1 MKLPSAIGDLL
12 GKNQTEKE
20 LFASLVL
27 DREYVAASLW
37 EIGDKGVP
45 KILAAS
51 EAHAAHDSWE
61 ARLDAADDALAEV
74 EDKAGTTKY
83 SKVVLGLPLTYL
95 TEAGEIQAVVRPEI
109 KKITH
114 ELQLSPIGFVSIHQA
129 LIYDLKK
136 SEGVPPSAILLGI
149 SDKSL
154 SLSLYKVGVLAGQQ
168 EVERVGDLPI
178 QLEEMLKKFTDIEV
192 LPARILLYGRDGKDL
207 EEYKAD
213 LLRYPWTTRVSFL
226 HFPKI
231 EIIRPIDLVESVSLA
246 GAGELGQVGA
256 DDVAGSGETS
266 SVAQANVEP
275 VRAAPLVTEEAMA
288 DASEDT
294 PMTEEE
300 LEASVD
306 EEELSAEAE
315 VEAED
320 IEEAENIQEEESNVV
335 VVDPAKL
342 GFRKNVDVLE
352 HVEPPVKTKR
362 KLTLPKVALPDFS
375 SIPLK
380 IPHMYFPGGKIAPL
394 IVIIL
399 VIILLF
405 GTASYFLPHATVT
418 IFETP
423 KTVEAKETITIDP
436 TATVVDAQ
444 NKIIPGRKQEKSVS
458 TEKVVPVTGKKKVGD
473 PAKGTVVVY
482 NKVKSPLTLKKGT
495 VLTSGSLSFTLDDD
509 VSVAS
514 ASQTSIETL
523 TYGKSNAAITAAD
536 IGTESNLPSGR
547 EFLVKD
553 KSSDSVI
560 ARNDQ
565 ALTGGTSREVTVV
578 TRADYDGFVKT
589 VSEELIAQAKTDL
602 GTTVSDTEKLI
613 DATIKTAV
621 TEKVF
626 AQELDQEATQLS
638 GKLTITVSGIS
649 YNEDDIKTL
658 LTAFIAKDI
667 PDGYTLADGRT
678 SVTVEQVTVKKDG
691 KITVNAA
698 IKADAVPTLDIA
710 DIQKNLSG
718 KKITD
723 AESYL
728 RDINGI
734 GAVEFRFRT
743 SLSHS
748 RLPMN
753 VKNISIEVAIQ

>member
-12 GKNQTEKE
+12 GKNQPEKE

-37 EIGDKGVP
+37 EIGEKGVP
-45 KILAAS
+45 RILAAS

-95 TEAGEIQAVVRPEI
+95 TETGEIQGHVRPEI
-109 KKITH
+109 KKLTH

-129 LIYDLKK
+129 LIYELKK
-136 SEGVPPSAILLGI
+136 NEGVPPSAILLGI
-149 SDKSL
+149 SDKSV

-168 EVERVGDLPI
+168 DVERVGDLPI
-178 QLEEMLKKFTDIEV
+178 QLEEMLKKFTEIEV

-231 EIIRPIDLVESVSLA
+231 EIIKPLNLVAAVSLA
-246 GAGELGQVGA
+246 GAGELGQMGA
-256 DDVAGSGETS
+256 EEVPQSEVAVAS
-266 SVAQANVEP
+266 SVAQANVESVHVEP
-275 VRAAPLVTEEAMA
+275 EAMEAMA
-288 DASEDT
+288 DNQVEE

-300 LEASVD
+300 LESSSD
-306 EEELSAEAE
+306 EETLSAEAQ
-315 VEAED
+315 VEAEE
-320 IEEAENIQEEESNVV
+320 IEEAENIAEEESNVV

-352 HVEPPVKTKR
+352 HVEQPAKTKQ
-362 KLTLPKVALPDFS
+362 KFALPAIALPNFS
-375 SIPLK
+375 HIRV
-380 IPHMYFPGGKIAPL
+380 PHISLPGGNIAPL
-394 IVIIL
+394 IAIIL

-405 GTASYFLPHATVT
+405 GVSSYFLPHATVT
-418 IFETP
+418 VLETP

-444 NKIIPGRKQEKSVS
+444 NKIIPGRKQEKSVTS
-458 TEKVVPVTGKKKVGD
+458 EKVVPVTGKKKVGD
-473 PAKGTVVVY
+473 HAKGTIVIY
-482 NKVKSPLTLKKGT
+482 NKVKGPLTLKKGT
-495 VLTSGSLSFTLDDD
+495 VLTTGSLSFTLDDD

-514 ASQTSIETL
+514 ASQTSIDTL
-523 TYGKSNAAITAAD
+523 TYGKSNAAITASD
-536 IGTESNLPSGR
+536 IGTESNLAAGR

-560 ARNDQ
+560 ARNEQ
-565 ALTGGTSREVTVV
+565 PLAGGTSREVTVV
-578 TRADYDGFVKT
+578 TRADYDGFIKT
-589 VSEELIAQAKTDL
+589 VSEELVAQAKTDL
-602 GTTVSDTEKLI
+602 GTSVSGTEKLI

-649 YNEDDIKTL
+649 YSEDDIKTL

-667 PDGYTLADGRT
+667 PSGYTLAEGRT
-678 SVTVEQVTVKKDG
+678 SVTVEQVDVKKDG
-691 KITVNAA
+691 KITVKSA
-698 IKADAVPTLDIA
+698 IKADAVPTLDIS
-710 DIQKNLSG
+710 DIQKNLAG

-723 AESYL
+723 AETYL
-728 RDINGI
+728 RGITGI

-753 VKNISIEVAIQ
+753 VKNILVEVAIQ